1 MSWVEFNYI
10 AIIVIILFVT
20 GSILI
25 FLPKF
30 KTWGDLLIILG
41 IITIAVFIVSF
52 WIYLTRP
59 PLRTLGE
66 TRLWYTFFI
75 SLAGFITYKRWKQ
88 YWISAYSNAFAI
100 LFILLNLLYPETHD
114 KTLMPALQSP
124 YFPPHVIVYL
134 LGYSISGASSLV
146 AIRGLILYFKKV
158 NADSIKSLIPL
169 ADTLVYTGFSFLTFG
184 LLLGALWAK
193 QAWGHYWTWD
203 PKETWALITW
213 LSYLLYIHFRKYKAE
228 NHKLAFYILAFS
240 FILLLVAWFGVNY
253 LPAAQSSVH
262 VYSRQ

>member
-1 MSWVEFNYI
+1 MSWHEYIYI
-10 AIIVIILFVT
+10 AILTIAAFAA

-25 FLPKF
+25 FIPK
-30 KTWGDLLIILG
+30 KQRWGDVLILLG
-41 IITIAVFIVSF
+41 IITMAIFIVSF
-52 WIYLTRP
+52 WIFLTRP

-88 YWISAYSNAFAI
+88 KWITAYSNAFAI
-100 LFILLNLLYPETHD
+100 LFILLNLLNPETHD

-124 YFPPHVIVYL
+124 FFPPHVIVYL

-146 AIRGLILYFKKV
+146 AIRGLILYFRKTEEVK
-158 NADSIKSLIPL
+158 IKNLLPL

-193 QAWGHYWTWD
+193 EAWGHYWTWD

-213 LSYLLYIHFRKYKAE
+213 LAYLLYIHVRQHKSE
-228 NHKLAFYILAFS
+228 NYRLAYQILAVA

>member
-1 MSWVEFNYI
+1 MSWVEYTYV
-10 AIIVIILFVT
+10 AIF
-20 GSILI
+20 
-25 FLPKF
+25 
-30 KTWGDLLIILG
+30 
-41 IITIAVFIVSF
+41 TIAVFIGGSILLFIPKKQKWGEWLILAGIAAMAIFIISF
-52 WIYLTRP
+52 WMFLTRP

-88 YWISAYSNAFAI
+88 RWISAYSNAFAI
-100 LFILLNLLYPETHD
+100 LFILLNLFNPEAHD

-124 YFPPHVIVYL
+124 FFPPHVIVYL

-146 AIRGLILYFKKV
+146 AIRGLMLYFKKT
-158 NADSIKSLIPL
+158 NDDKIKNLLPL

-193 QAWGHYWTWD
+193 EAWGHYWSWD

-213 LSYLLYIHFRKYKAE
+213 LAYLLYIHVRQSRAE
-228 NHKLAFYILAFS
+228 NYKLAFQILAFA

-253 LPAAQSSVH
+253 LPA
-262 VYSRQ
+262 